1 MKTIRIA
8 FCLALCFS
16 AFGAALPALADAP
29 DDLLIVANLAVPDKS
44 LSLDEV
50 RLVFLKKKRV
60 WSNGQNITA
69 YHDSSASLRHRFAVQ
84 VLGMTLGDEQRY
96 WRDEAVRTSLKAPR
110 EIETKDHAR
119 LRAVFAK
126 KGAISYVLRKD
137 FLPDVAKI
145 LAVVPDGE

>member
-1 MKTIRIA
+1 MNTVKIA
-8 FCLALCFS
+8 LSLTFCLAVL
-16 AFGAALPALADAP
+16 AGALPALADSP
-29 DDLLIVANLAVPDKS
+29 DDLLIVANLAVPEKS

-60 WSNGQNITA
+60 WSNGQNIIA
-69 YHDSSASLRHRFAVQ
+69 YHDTAASLRHRFAVQ

-96 WRDEAVRTSLKAPR
+96 WRDEAVRTALKAPR

-119 LRAVFAK
+119 LRAVFGK

-137 FLPDVAKI
+137 YLPEVAKI
-145 LAVVPDGE
+145 LAVVPEEE